1 MAKNNPQIKE
11 LKREND
17 DLKAKITDLQNE
29 LKVIKKKLD
38 AGTTDDELRNSVNFV
53 SAEYDDLK
61 ETKSQIER
69 DIKTFDRNLTEIAK
83 KVYDIDESIESI
95 MAYSYQ
101 YNIKIMGIPQA
112 KDSETAEESVSI
124 CLKLFRELGAKVC
137 EQDIDIAHRLQNRNS
152 TRPAAIVCKFTRR
165 IAKEAVMTKKK
176 ELRNVDL
183 RNAWRIQF

>member
-1 MAKNNPQIKE
+1 MAKDNPQIKE

-112 KDSETAEESVSI
+112 KDSETAEES
-124 CLKLFRELGAKVC
+124 LFRELGAKVC

-152 TRPAAIVCKFTRR
+152 TRPAALCASLRGVLRKRR
-165 IAKEAVMTKKK
+165 YCQRRK
-176 ELRNVDL
+176 N
-183 RNAWRIQF
+183 